1 MKSNEACKSSN
12 PFYSSLSF
20 RYFQL
25 EKSSTFQLTF
35 RGAIAQQIVKDIR
48 EAGGTMSLKDLAEYK
63 AIVRKPLEAE
73 LKGMTM
79 LSNPP
84 PGSGALISLAL
95 KIMEGI

>member
-1 MKSNEACKSSN
+1 M
-12 PFYSSLSF
+12 
-20 RYFQL
+20 